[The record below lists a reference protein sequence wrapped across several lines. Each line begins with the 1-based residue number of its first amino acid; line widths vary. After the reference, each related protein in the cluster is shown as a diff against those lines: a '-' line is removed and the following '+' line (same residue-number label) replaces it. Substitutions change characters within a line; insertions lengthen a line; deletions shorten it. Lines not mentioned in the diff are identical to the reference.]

1 MFVSAID
8 ARSTEPLPCTTA
20 ATATV
25 AQSWARRFIFVYDQ
39 PAEPSFGTRISTS
52 ISSGSSA
59 VWKTPGEELAGR
71 DRPLAARG
79 PARRARRRARGSPSA
94 GRRRDRRARASRRS
108 CRDDGPAGRRPG
120 RPCARRSD
128 SAPGGRAP
136 WRRPCAASARRS
148 RSCLRPPGRTTDR
161 RCGRRRSRSAGR
173 AMRSFIAGMSECPP
187 ASSFA
192 SSRFAEE
199 LDRVIGMLGDDVVER
214 RRDHRATSSIAVQ
227 TRSGVAGSWTSVTP
241 RCESASTT
249 ALMTAGA
256 AAIVPVSPTPFTP
269 SGLSAAVS
277 VRSVS

>member
-59 VWKTPGEELAGR
+59 VCQTPGEELAGR
-71 DRPLAARG
+71 NRPIALRAPGHELAVERENHRRQIGGGIAVGERAADRASMTDLRVADLPGRVGDDRTVLPEGGCRG
-79 PARRARRRARGSPSA
+79 DVLVPRQRAD
-94 GRRRDRRARASRRS
+94 RDRVPFLPDVRQIADTA
-108 CRDDGPAGRRPG
+108 DVDQERRPG
-120 RPCARRSD
+120 DAELHRRD
-128 SAPGGRAP
+128 ERVPTGEQ
-136 WRRPCAASARRS
+136 
-148 RSCLRPPGRTTDR
+148 LRVLPLR
-161 RCGRRRSRSAGR
+161 
-173 AMRSFIAGMSECPP
+173 
-187 ASSFA
+187 
-192 SSRFAEE
+192 EE
-199 LDRVIGMLGDDVVER
+199 LDRVIGMLGDDVVEPC
-214 RRDHRATSSIAVQ
+214 RDHRATSSIAVQ
-227 TRSGVAGSWTSVTP
+227 TRSGVAGSCTSVTP
-241 RCESASTT
+241 RCERASTT

-269 SGLSAAVS
+269 SGLSAAVA